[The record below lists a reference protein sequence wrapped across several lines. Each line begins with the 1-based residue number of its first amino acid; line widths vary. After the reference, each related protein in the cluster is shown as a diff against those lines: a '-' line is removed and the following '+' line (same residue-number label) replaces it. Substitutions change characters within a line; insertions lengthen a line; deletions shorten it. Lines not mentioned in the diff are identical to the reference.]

1 MFNIVC
7 PTAGLDDYKAK
18 LVGSI
23 NQLLLLRPPFWVG
36 LKIGFTHNMAYND
49 KPSFF
54 GVSYLKIDPMAK
66 RNRFLCENNDS
77 LISFKLKTWN
87 MYSS

>member
-1 MFNIVC
+1 MFKIVC

-54 GVSYLKIDPMAK
+54 WGAILKNRPNGQAK
-66 RNRFLCENNDS
+66 QF
-77 LISFKLKTWN
+77 FV
-87 MYSS
+87 